1 MQLSAPLR
9 NFYERWLARRLPSAR
24 QIVLDQ
30 RRIFIF
36 PTGYGFFYLLV
47 AALLFIG
54 GINYENNLI
63 LALSFLLASLFMV
76 AILHTFRNLSALGI
90 RNGDSE
96 SGFAGEEGALEIVLF
111 AQRREHHCVW
121 LRWRGQ
127 DGQQISIRRGEE
139 ESLWLNLPLAERG
152 RVMAPRLKVES
163 RFPLG
168 LLRTWSYVTLDHYC
182 LAWPRPKES
191 LDCPADGG
199 KENQEAFSSGQSGN
213 DEFQG
218 LRSYIP
224 GDSLRRVDWKG
235 YAAGRGLNTK
245 QFEEPVGGRLW
256 LRWDRLPGI
265 GEEQRLSVL
274 CYWILQLDQQ
284 RQPYGLAL
292 PGLTLATD
300 TGDVHRWRLLDA
312 LAGYPD
318 F

>member
-1 MQLSAPLR
+1 MQLPAPIR
-9 NFYERWLARRLPSAR
+9 KRYERWLARRLPAAR

-76 AILHTFRNLSALGI
+76 AILHTYRNLSALGM

-96 SGFAGEEGALEIVLF
+96 SGFAGEEGALEVVLF
-111 AQRREHHCVW
+111 AQRRDHHFIW
-121 LRWRGQ
+121 LCWRGQ
-127 DGQQISIRRGEE
+127 DPQQISIREGEE
-139 ESLWLNLPLAERG
+139 ESLWLNLPLPVRG
-152 RVMAPRLKVES
+152 RVPAPRLKVES

-168 LLRTWSYVTLDHYC
+168 LLRTWSYVSLDHYC
-182 LAWPRPKES
+182 LAWPQPQETP
-191 LDCPADGG
+191 DCPADGG
-199 KENQEAFSSGQSGN
+199 KENQQAASSGRSGN

-218 LRSYIP
+218 LRGYMP

-235 YAAGRGLNTK
+235 YARGRGLNIK

-256 LRWDRLPGI
+256 LRWDRLDGV
-265 GEEQRLSVL
+265 GEEQRLSML
-274 CYWILQLDQQ
+274 CYWVLELDRQH
-284 RQPYGLAL
+284 QPYGLEL
-292 PGLTLATD
+292 PGLKLSPD

-312 LAGYPD
+312 LASYPD
-318 F
+318 Y

>member
-1 MQLSAPLR
+1 MGLPAPIR
-9 NFYERWLARRLPSAR
+9 NLYERWLARRLPPAS

-47 AALLFIG
+47 AGLLFIG

-76 AILHTFRNLSALGI
+76 AILHTFRNLSALGM

-111 AQRREHHCVW
+111 AQRRDHHCVW

-139 ESLWLNLPLAERG
+139 ESLWLNLPLAKRG
-152 RVMAPRLKVES
+152 RVTAPRLKVES

-168 LLRTWSYVTLDHYC
+168 LLRTWSYVSLDHYC
-182 LAWPRPKES
+182 LAWPRPQES
-191 LDCPADGG
+191 QDCPADGG
-199 KENQEAFSSGQSGN
+199 KENQQAFSSGQSGN

-218 LRSYIP
+218 LRSYTP
-224 GDSLRRVDWKG
+224 GDSLRRIDWKG
-235 YAAGRGLNTK
+235 YARGRGLNTK

-256 LRWDRLPGI
+256 LRWDCLQGL
-265 GEEQRLSVL
+265 GEELRLSVL
-274 CYWILQLDQQ
+274 CYWILQMDQQ
-284 RQPYGLAL
+284 RQPYGLEL
-292 PGLTLATD
+292 PGLTLAPD

-312 LAGYPD
+312 LASYPD

>member
-1 MQLSAPLR
+1 MQLPAPIR
-9 NFYERWLARRLPSAR
+9 KRYERWLARRLPAAR

-76 AILHTFRNLSALGI
+76 AILHTYRNLSALGM

-96 SGFAGEEGALEIVLF
+96 SGFAGEEGALEVVLF
-111 AQRREHHCVW
+111 AQRRDHHCIW
-121 LRWRGQ
+121 LCWRGQ
-127 DGQQISIRRGEE
+127 DPQQISIREGEE
-139 ESLWLNLPLAERG
+139 ESLWLNLPLPVRG
-152 RVMAPRLKVES
+152 RVPAPRLKVES

-168 LLRTWSYVTLDHYC
+168 LLRTWSYVSLDHYC
-182 LAWPRPKES
+182 LAWPQPQETP
-191 LDCPADGG
+191 DCPADGG
-199 KENQEAFSSGQSGN
+199 KENQQAASSGRSGN

-218 LRSYIP
+218 LRGYMP

-235 YAAGRGLNTK
+235 YARGRGLNIK

-256 LRWDRLPGI
+256 LRWDRLDGV
-265 GEEQRLSVL
+265 GEEQRLSML
-274 CYWILQLDQQ
+274 CYWVLELDRQH
-284 RQPYGLAL
+284 QPYGLKL
-292 PGLTLATD
+292 PGLKLSPD
-300 TGDVHRWRLLDA
+300 IGDVHRWRLLDA
-312 LAGYPD
+312 LASYPD
-318 F
+318 Y